1 VLSEIRAIVLFQ
13 VQHHFAANQG
23 VFLLLGMLAPARIV
37 SDHFNLALLVNR
49 LVATYCNFSNSL
61 YRLFVLGFKESG
73 LSHDIM
79 LVFAAPNTI
88 I

>member
-23 VFLLLGMLAPARIV
+23 VFLLFGLLAPARIV
-37 SDHFNLALLVNR
+37 SEHFNLALFGNR
-49 LVATYCNFSNSL
+49 LVAAYYNFSNSL
-61 YRLFVLGFKESG
+61 YRLFILGFKESG

-79 LVFAAPNTI
+79 LVFAAPNTLI
-88 I
+88 